1 MYKIVG
7 NYVRF
12 LLSLTGSGIA
22 SNSYF
27 YGMNYPSR
35 LLEDAVESFAGLPG
49 IGRKTALRLVLH
61 LLRSEP
67 ERVQQFGNSILRLR
81 QEARYCLQCHNI
93 SDLELCEV
101 CTQPGRDAKLICVV
115 EDLRDVMAIE
125 AAGTFRGLYHVLGGI
140 ISPMDGIGPRDLQI
154 DSLEHRLSSGDVKE
168 MILALRAS
176 MEGETTA
183 FYLFRRLRDKVDL
196 VSSLARGLGVGDE
209 LEFADEVSLNRSF
222 IQRTPFEATLSQR

>member
-1 MYKIVG
+1 
-7 NYVRF
+7 
-12 LLSLTGSGIA
+12 
-22 SNSYF
+22 
-27 YGMNYPSR
+27 MNYPSR
-35 LLEDAVESFAGLPG
+35 LLEDAVESFSALPG

-67 ERVQQFGNSILRLR
+67 ERVNHFGQALMRLR
-81 QEARYCLQCHNI
+81 NEALFCKSCHNL
-93 SDLELCEV
+93 SDQDV
-101 CTQPGRDAKLICVV
+101 CSICSQASRDQSTICVV

-125 AAGTFRGLYHVLGGI
+125 TAGTYRGLYHVLGGI

-154 DSLEHRLSSGDVKE
+154 DSLEARLSE
-168 MILALRAS
+168 NNTRELILALRAS

-183 FYLFRRLRDKVDL
+183 FYLFRRLRDKVET

-209 LEFADEVSLNRSF
+209 LEYADEVSLNRSF

>member
-1 MYKIVG
+1 
-7 NYVRF
+7 
-12 LLSLTGSGIA
+12 
-22 SNSYF
+22 
-27 YGMNYPSR
+27 MNYPSR
-35 LLEDAVESFAGLPG
+35 LLEDAVESFSALPG

-67 ERVQQFGNSILRLR
+67 ERVNHFGQALMRLR
-81 QEARYCLQCHNI
+81 NEAVFCKRCHNL
-93 SDLELCEV
+93 SDQDV
-101 CTQPGRDAKLICVV
+101 CSICSQASRDQSTICVV

-125 AAGTFRGLYHVLGGI
+125 TAGTYRGLYHVLGGI

-154 DSLEHRLSSGDVKE
+154 DSLEARLSE
-168 MILALRAS
+168 NNTRELILALRAS

-183 FYLFRRLRDKVDL
+183 FYLFRRLRDKVET

-209 LEFADEVSLNRSF
+209 LEYADEVSLNRSF